1 MLVQTLSTL
10 MYTFVFLSL
19 FLVDYLLGN
28 GFVDM
33 FQTIFCKIACFVKKT
48 LREEAKKTQLVG
60 KENPISIPVIFIEI
74 LVLSLTIAFLNKYK
88 KYRAKDRIDELLNES
103 KEAIRQTNE
112 FLEKWRLRR
121 VSAPLMTSRKYP
133 LDSVSRLVP
142 TDFSYL
148 DEEPQEIKPL
158 KLEVPI
164 LHMAIIDTLGTTRSL
179 PESGDAGD
187 TFNITDSTLLSV
199 TSLLEDDLES
209 IPDPIDDKLTDES
222 NHIDMDN
229 RFLDRSKSIEF
240 NSRFLWDVVEEDE
253 AYE

>member
-121 VSAPLMTSRKYP
+121 I
-133 LDSVSRLVP
+133 P